1 MVETEEILKVCE
13 QAAGIEVPLYVTV
26 KLTFVAWAGMVI
38 LFSGSKTKE
47 ELQLVVVINAK
58 VVGLDTSS

>member
-1 MVETEEILKVCE
+1 M
-13 QAAGIEVPLYVTV
+13 PLYVTV